1 MHASQSPKIQTV
13 ENQDKTTLE
22 FGKELCN
29 ILAEGG
35 DKTQIMAQLS
45 QHVEGK
51 TEPKLQ
57 TKLNSKKK
65 IVEEKHTT
73 EGQLVTT
80 RATSR
85 ARKKQ

>member
-65 IVEEKHTT
+65 IVEE
-73 EGQLVTT
+73 
-80 RATSR
+80 
-85 ARKKQ
+85 

>member
-1 MHASQSPKIQTV
+1 MRASQSPKIQTV

-29 ILAEGG
+29 ILVEDG
-35 DKTQIMAQLS
+35 DKTKIMAQLS

-51 TEPKLQ
+51 TEPKRQ

-65 IVEEKHTT
+65 IVEEKQMT

-80 RATSR
+80 SATSH